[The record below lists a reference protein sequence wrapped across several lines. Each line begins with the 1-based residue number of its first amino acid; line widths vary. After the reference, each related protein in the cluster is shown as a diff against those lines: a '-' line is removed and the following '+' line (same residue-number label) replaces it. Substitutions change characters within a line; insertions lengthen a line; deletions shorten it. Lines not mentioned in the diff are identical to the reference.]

1 MASKIALIV
10 GPGHAGLGK
19 ALATNFGK
27 QGYQIAL
34 MGKNVDP
41 LNDLVA
47 ELKTD
52 NIDSF
57 TVPVD
62 LGDPA
67 SVAEGLKTISD
78 NGDLQVVVYN
88 ATMRTKNKP
97 SQLTSDLL
105 VDSLTSNLLGAVTVT
120 NLALPLLKATGD
132 GVLLYTGSV
141 VAAKPGTTDVEQSIG
156 KVGLHNYVLALNKE
170 LAKSGTFAGMVTI
183 NTYIREGKPGHMDPN
198 EIAKAYADLA
208 ANKNT
213 PNVEY
218 H

>member
-1 MASKIALIV
+1 MATKIALIV

-19 ALATNFGK
+19 ALAINFGE
-27 QGYQIAL
+27 QGYQIAF
-34 MGKNVDP
+34 MGKNIDP

-47 ELKTD
+47 QLKTN
-52 NIDSF
+52 NIQAF

-62 LGDPA
+62 LADPA
-67 SVAEGLKTISD
+67 SVAEGMKKISD
-78 NGDLQVVVYN
+78 TGELQVVIYN

-97 SQLTSDLL
+97 SQLTGELL
-105 VDSLTSNLLGAVTVT
+105 TNSLTSNLLGAVTVT

-198 EIAKAYADLA
+198 EIAKAYANLA
-208 ANKNT
+208 ANKDTANY
-213 PNVEY
+213 EY